1 MKSHEPFSPLKR
13 AFRIVLNKKSVIGG
27 RLLPM
32 TDRCWLTLREGYSVR
47 GGLLHVD
54 QVDQVVAFG
63 LDAQAVG
70 RGFVE
75 RSLPKHGGVVG
86 RIYEVIALEAGGPEV
101 EERYLLT
108 LRGLQQGVA
117 AAGDE
122 GAPVGD
128 GYGLHAHLQVVDQE
142 GDVAQ
147 GVVVAASGDAQHH
160 ESAASA
166 SVQVAHGLAEVVSLL
181 FIYFEKLHAVAL
193 GQSGLN

>member
-1 MKSHEPFSPLKR
+1 MTTRVFLATQERLVYCYQQEIGHRRMSAADDRLEMVDL
-13 AFRIVLNKKSVIGG
+13 LNGLI
-27 RLLPM
+27 
-32 TDRCWLTLREGYSVR
+32 R
-47 GGLLHVD
+47 GSFLSHVD
-54 QVDQVVAFG
+54 QVDQVVTLG
-63 LDAQAVG
+63 LDAQMVG
-70 RGFVE
+70 FGFVE

-101 EERYLLT
+101 EELYLLT

-117 AAGDE
+117 AAGNE

-166 SVQVAHGLAEVVSLL
+166 SVQVAHGLAEVVGFLL
-181 FIYFEKLHAVAL
+181 INPDELHFVAL

>member
-1 MKSHEPFSPLKR
+1 M
-13 AFRIVLNKKSVIGG
+13 
-27 RLLPM
+27 
-32 TDRCWLTLREGYSVR
+32 
-47 GGLLHVD
+47 HVD

-70 RGFVE
+70 RSFVE
-75 RSLPKHGGVVG
+75 RTLPKHGGVVG
-86 RIYEVIALEAGGPEV
+86 RIYQVIALEAGGPEV
-101 EERYLLT
+101 EERYLLS

-147 GVVVAASGDAQHH
+147 GVILT
-160 ESAASA
+160 
-166 SVQVAHGLAEVVSLL
+166 LARGSKIAEGT
-181 FIYFEKLHAVAL
+181 I
-193 GQSGLN
+193 

>member
-1 MKSHEPFSPLKR
+1 MTTRVFLATQERLVYCYQQEIGHRRMSAADDRLEMVDL
-13 AFRIVLNKKSVIGG
+13 LNGLI
-27 RLLPM
+27 
-32 TDRCWLTLREGYSVR
+32 R
-47 GGLLHVD
+47 GSFLLHVD

-70 RGFVE
+70 RSFVE

-101 EERYLLT
+101 EERYLLA

-166 SVQVAHGLAEVVSLL
+166 LSQVAHGLAEVVSLL
-181 FIYFEKLHAVAL
+181 FIYFEKFHAVAL